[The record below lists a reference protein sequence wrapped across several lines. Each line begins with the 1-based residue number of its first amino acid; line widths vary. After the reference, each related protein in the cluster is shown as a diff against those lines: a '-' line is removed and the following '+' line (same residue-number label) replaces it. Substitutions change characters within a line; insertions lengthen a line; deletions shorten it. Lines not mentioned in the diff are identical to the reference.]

1 MYAVPS
7 RDGKERNF
15 FKMGLFG
22 QNYENA
28 GVGIAKN
35 APKKKGFFR
44 FMEIFG
50 RKFWKMIGLNLL
62 YAAFFLPLV
71 GAVSVYF
78 LSLQGKFPP
87 GMPTILTVGALLVLF
102 AVLFGPAT
110 AGHTK
115 ILRNYVLE
123 KPVFI
128 IHDFFKTFRSEFK
141 HSCLVG
147 ILDCFI
153 GCCVAAAINVYPL
166 LIEQTGSK
174 IFYVFFAI
182 VLSVGIVALMM
193 NFYMFLMMIS
203 TTLSMKNIFKNS
215 FFLSI
220 VALKQNVITL
230 LVFAAFVGAF
240 VTVILFADLAVSF
253 VVMALLPFIPA
264 SWIGLVICFNSYPI
278 IQKYI
283 INPYYEQRGEIN
295 PELLVGMEQDSE
307 SEDVVF
313 EDMGGKETPIEK
325 KKSPKSKKNGS
336 GKNSAHK
343 GKIIS

>member
-1 MYAVPS
+1 
-7 RDGKERNF
+7 
-15 FKMGLFG
+15 MGLFG
-22 QNYENA
+22 QNYEKS

-62 YAAFFLPLV
+62 YSVFFLPLV
-71 GAVSVYF
+71 GAITVFF
-78 LSLQGKFPP
+78 LTFQGNFPAGLP
-87 GMPTILTVGALLVLF
+87 STLTIAILVIIF

-128 IHDFFKTFRSEFK
+128 VHDFLKTFRSEFK
-141 HSCLVG
+141 HACIVG
-147 ILDCFI
+147 ILDCFVVACI
-153 GCCVAAAINVYPL
+153 GAACYVYPL
-166 LIEQTGSK
+166 LIELSGNK

-182 VLSVGIVALMM
+182 TLSVGLVALMM

-203 TTLSMKNIFKNS
+203 TTLSLKHVFRNS
-215 FFLSI
+215 LSLAI
-220 VALKQNVITL
+220 IALKKNVITL
-230 LVFAAFVGAF
+230 LVFAAFVGIF
-240 VTVILFADLAVSF
+240 VVIILFANLSVSF
-253 VVMALLPFIPA
+253 VAVSLLPFLPA
-264 SWIGLVICFNSYPI
+264 SWIGLVICFNSYPV

-295 PELLVGMEQDSE
+295 PELIGEIEPDPE
-307 SEDVVF
+307 ETVF
-313 EDMGGKETPIEK
+313 EDMGGKETPIVK
-325 KKSPKSKKNGS
+325 KKGAKAKKKTGGS
-336 GKNSAHK
+336 GKSSGNHK